1 MLCFGKEVDEENFS
15 YSFFTSP
22 EIILG
27 TTNLTNQ
34 QKILYRRRFMKKLY
48 SVRKLKHYFAIMY
61 YVQKFLS
68 TTLGVAIPALLSIQY
83 YYDNGLDNPIYWSAW
98 ALSLFGGFVSGYGN
112 IFKVDDRFFL
122 LKTIYQKMKFEGW
135 SFLLLCK
142 KYDMK
147 MENGEKMKH
156 NQLFTMFMESIE
168 QIIDDYKR
176 SDMAAIMEVSN
187 KSEEEVL
194 EMQQRA
200 MSEPQNE
207 QLHSENERENMEIVG
222 QHIENNRLNLPN
234 LHVSPETQELQMRF
248 KDVMSKR
255 PYIGG
260 QV

>member
-1 MLCFGKEVDEENFS
+1 
-15 YSFFTSP
+15 
-22 EIILG
+22 
-27 TTNLTNQ
+27 
-34 QKILYRRRFMKKLY
+34 
-48 SVRKLKHYFAIMY
+48 
-61 YVQKFLS
+61 
-68 TTLGVAIPALLSIQY
+68 
-83 YYDNGLDNPIYWSAW
+83 
-98 ALSLFGGFVSGYGN
+98 
-112 IFKVDDRFFL
+112 
-122 LKTIYQKMKFEGW
+122 MKFEGW

-234 LHVSPETQELQMRF
+234 LQVSPETQELQKRYEE
-248 KDVMSKR
+248 VMR